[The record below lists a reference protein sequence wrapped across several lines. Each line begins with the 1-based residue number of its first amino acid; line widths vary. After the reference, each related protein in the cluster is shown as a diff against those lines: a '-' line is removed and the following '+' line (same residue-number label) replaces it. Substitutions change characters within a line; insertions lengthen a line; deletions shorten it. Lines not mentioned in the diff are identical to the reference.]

1 MDTAHYRELLA
12 RFSKARVLVVGDIYL
27 DENVYGVVT
36 GVSLE
41 APIPIY
47 EVHERKHNPGAAGNA
62 ACNVAALG
70 AKTYMIGYVGNDVNA
85 DIVRKEFA
93 VRNVDTSGLVVHPTR
108 ATNTYGKLRAG
119 GFNIPTQEILRTDTP
134 TPVFVEGDVEDKI
147 IANIRAR
154 AKDVDAIIVTDQ
166 VKSVATRRVLDA
178 VVECAK
184 QHKLITVGDSRGRAG
199 EFHGFDVMVP
209 NDREAGI
216 GTDIDVID
224 EETLN
229 AAGKALLKVCKNAAV
244 TRGQHGIRVFSAD
257 GSMADFPTQVE
268 PSSVVD
274 VTGAGDTVT
283 AAVTVT
289 LVAGGSL
296 HDAAV
301 IGNYAAG
308 VAVAQR
314 GVVTVPI
321 AQLERAMFSASGP
334 AKLKS
339 LDDLQSELERLRGEG
354 KRIVWTN
361 GCFDILHV
369 GHISYLQRA
378 AALGD
383 LLVVGLNSDAS
394 VRKLKGPDRPIID
407 EMERAFVLSAL
418 ECIGLVTI
426 FDDESPLEVIK
437 QLKPDIYAKGGDYTI
452 DTIVQP
458 ERKAVES
465 YGGKIAILPAVEG
478 RSTTSIISRIAKDS
492 K

>member
-147 IANIRAR
+147 IANIRVR